1 MASGCEHTVP
11 ISLLTVNH
19 QDGDMSAPAPALTD
33 QAKEAERARV
43 QRRTLRLLFC
53 TQVAGGVGTT
63 IGISFGSL
71 LVAHMGGTNVSGIA
85 QSAAVIGGALMA
97 VPVSRQMRA
106 HGRRPGLVSAYLA
119 GATGAAL
126 VILAAATHQIWLVL
140 LGMLLFGGG
149 TTANLQA
156 RYSAVDLSPTAR
168 RARQLSIIVWA
179 TTIGGVTAPNLADPA
194 DHLATRYGAPP
205 LTGPFFVSIAVFLVA
220 AAVIGLFLRP
230 DPLLYARTLEGSPAG
245 TSRSGGMR
253 AAMRAM
259 LASPSA
265 RLAVGA
271 VATGHVVM
279 VGVMS
284 MTPVHIGM
292 IMDDA
297 DTVRLV
303 GIVISVHV
311 AGMYALSPLVG
322 WVVDRLG
329 RRQVILGGIAVL
341 LAACATAGT
350 SGTDTIRLGIGL
362 VLLGLGWSCMIVAGS
377 TLLTESVDST
387 VRPAAQGLS
396 DLLMGCAGAL
406 SGAVSGLIVSG
417 PGYPTLTLIAALAT
431 VPLLGLVLRTAG
443 GGPRRQTA
451 EAAEATAG

>member
-1 MASGCEHTVP
+1 MTA
-11 ISLLTVNH
+11 L
-19 QDGDMSAPAPALTD
+19 APPPTD
-33 QAKEAERARV
+33 QAREAERARV

-53 TQVAGGVGTT
+53 TQIAGGVGTT

-71 LVAHMGGTNVSGIA
+71 LVANMGGTNVSGVA
-85 QSAAVIGGALMA
+85 QSAAVTGGALLA
-97 VPVSRQMRA
+97 VPVSRLMRA
-106 HGRRPGLVSAYLA
+106 RGRRPGLVSAYLA

-126 VILAAATHQIWLVL
+126 VILAAATAQIWLVL
-140 LGMLLFGGG
+140 VGMALFGGG

-156 RYSAVDLSPTAR
+156 RYSAVDLSPPAR

-194 DHLATRYGAPP
+194 NHLASRYGAPP
-205 LTGPFFVSIAVFLVA
+205 LTGPFFVSIAVFLIA
-220 AAVIGLFLRP
+220 AAAIGLFLRP
-230 DPLLYARTLEGSPAG
+230 DPLLYARALEGPAAAG
-245 TSRSGGMR
+245 TPRSGGMR
-253 AAMRAM
+253 AAWQAV

-271 VATGHVVM
+271 VATGHLVM

-292 IMDDA
+292 VMDDA

-311 AGMYALSPLVG
+311 AGMYALSPVVG
-322 WVVDRLG
+322 FAADRLG
-329 RRQVILGGIAVL
+329 RRPVILGGVAVL
-341 LAACATAGT
+341 LAACAVAGT
-350 SGTDTIRLGIGL
+350 SGTSTLRLGLGL

-377 TLLTESVDST
+377 TLLTESVSST

-406 SGAVSGLIVSG
+406 SGAISGVIVSG

-431 VPLLGLVLRTAG
+431 VPLLGLALRT
-443 GGPRRQTA
+443 GGPGKQ
-451 EAAEATAG
+451 AAEATT